1 MDKFSW
7 KRFIEVMSKKYTK
20 FSEFN
25 DLINKYYNDILWCVG
40 KSEEKVFAG
49 SSCDFYEEV
58 FATLSLKERAY
69 IFKNTD
75 VLVEKDVSIPD
86 LYAPIDYLYNVPI
99 LSTPD
104 EVVKT
109 SDKLNELLFY
119 SIFVAEKD
127 DTTWG
132 EVAEYMK
139 DKEAINY
146 LKDRQ
151 IDRRCLVSID
161 KAKEALN
168 DDFKRLLE
176 KFK

>member
-7 KRFIEVMSKKYTK
+7 RRFVEVISKKYTR

-25 DLINKYYNDILWCVG
+25 DLINRFYGDICWCVG
-40 KSEEKVFAG
+40 KSEDKIIAD
-49 SSCDFYEEV
+49 SSYDFYAEV
-58 FATLSLKERAY
+58 FATLSLRERAY
-69 IFKNTD
+69 IFKNTN
-75 VLVEKDVSIPD
+75 VLVEKDISIPD

-104 EVVKT
+104 DIIKT

-119 SIFVAEKD
+119 SIFVSEKD

-132 EVAEYMK
+132 EVAEYIEDK
-139 DKEAINY
+139 DAINY
-146 LKDRQ
+146 LKETQ
-151 IDRRCLVSID
+151 IDRRCLISID
-161 KAKEALN
+161 KAKEELN